1 MTERS
6 IQKAIAAVI
15 RGRTSFVIAHRL
27 STIVGADVILA
38 VRDGKIIEK
47 GTHRELMQQKGYYY
61 QLYTRQYEES
71 VWAC

>member
-1 MTERS
+1 M
-6 IQKAIAAVI
+6 
-15 RGRTSFVIAHRL
+15 
-27 STIVGADVILA
+27 ILA

-71 VWAC
+71 VWAG